1 MKAERPTTNINLF
14 RLFAKVAETGNIA
27 AAARQFDVSPS
38 VASRQMYQLERV
50 FNTKLLLRNTR
61 RLSLT
66 PAGNALLDYARTT
79 TRGFDELMEELDE
92 LQQKPL
98 GLITLACTRF
108 IATTYLPTIIQEFS
122 TKYPAIQFDVKTSN
136 EPIKLLDQC
145 DLAVVSG
152 RIPTLGL
159 IARRVGEYQRI
170 LCASKDYVAKYSTPV
185 GLSDLQDH
193 HCLCHSV
200 QELSRWA
207 FMQDNEIV
215 IQDVRPHVA
224 TDCFLMLAEMLYA
237 GLGIARIARPLVA
250 DKLKSGELVEL
261 LPSYRCVYPD
271 GGIPGTWMVFSDRR
285 MLSRTRLFSDFVARE
300 LRKASMAG
308 AI

>member
-1 MKAERPTTNINLF
+1 
-14 RLFAKVAETGNIA
+14 
-27 AAARQFDVSPS
+27 
-38 VASRQMYQLERV
+38 
-50 FNTKLLLRNTR
+50 
-61 RLSLT
+61 
-66 PAGNALLDYARTT
+66 
-79 TRGFDELMEELDE
+79 MEELDE

-108 IATTYLPTIIQEFS
+108 IATSYMPKIMQEFS

-145 DLAVVSG
+145 DLAMVSG
-152 RIPTLGL
+152 RIPALGL

-170 LCASKDYVAKYSTPV
+170 LCASKNYVAKYSMPV
-185 GLSDLQDH
+185 RLSDLQNH
-193 HCLCHSV
+193 RCLCHSV
-200 QELSRWA
+200 QERSRWA
-207 FMQDNEIV
+207 FAQDDEIV
-215 IQDVRPHVA
+215 IEEVKPHVA

-250 DKLKSGELVEL
+250 DRLKSGDLVEL

-271 GGIPGTWMVFSDRR
+271 GGIPGMWMVFSDRR
-285 MLSRTRLFSDFVARE
+285 MLSRTRLFSDFLARE
-300 LRKASMAG
+300 LRKTDTAG